1 MGRIF
6 YLMGKSST
14 GKDTI
19 YKSLMADKTLALKP
33 VVLYTTRP
41 VRAGET
47 EGVEYH
53 FTDESELEKVRESG
67 KLIEER
73 AYDTCLG
80 IWHYFTVDDGQI
92 DLEHSDY
99 LMIGTLQSYQRSRN
113 YFGKERVVP
122 VLIELEDGIRLQR
135 ALDRERQQ
143 EHPRYDE
150 MCRRFLADSEDFSEK
165 RLREAGV
172 ARSFINDN
180 LEDCLAEIRAYIE
193 EVK

>member
-1 MGRIF
+1 M
-6 YLMGKSST
+6 
-14 GKDTI
+14 
-19 YKSLMADKTLALKP
+19 
-33 VVLYTTRP
+33 
-41 VRAGET
+41 
-47 EGVEYH
+47 
-53 FTDESELEKVRESG
+53 
-67 KLIEER
+67 
-73 AYDTCLG
+73 
-80 IWHYFTVDDGQI
+80 DDGQI

-99 LMIGTLQSYQRSRN
+99 RMIGTLQSYQRSRN